1 MHMDISGLLPAQG
14 LTLTAFGGAY
24 LILLTNLLVAV
35 GLFVSS
41 RAFLVITPN
50 LAAKRYGLYVVV
62 VLMSLIMATA
72 LDNALLP
79 IETAA
84 LQYAAVPHLAV
95 LLAMHLWIYY
105 KHEPWLIGLGASALI
120 GAGVAVAVTAAIS
133 AEIHAAHWIA
143 IGLLYGLVGNLW
155 FHSVS
160 TKRAFTR
167 AASIYLPTKER
178 QADPV
183 DPQRPWLGWP
193 QWFAL
198 IAASLG
204 LAAINSM
211 LRGSVVAEIPAL
223 QVLAESGL
231 LLGVTALVCAV
242 PAVTYWLA
250 HKHWMPELTRFTW
263 LVWLVVGFAFTYG
276 NYLTGLR
283 A

>member
-1 MHMDISGLLPAQG
+1 MDISGLLSTQG

-24 LILLTNLLVAV
+24 LILLANMLAAVA
-35 GLFVSS
+35 LFSSS

-50 LAAKRYGLYVVV
+50 LTAKRYGLYVVV
-62 VLMSLIMATA
+62 VLLSLIVATA

-79 IETAA
+79 IESPA
-84 LQYAAVPHLAV
+84 LQYAAVPHLAM
-95 LLAMHLWIYY
+95 LLVMHLWIYY
-105 KHEPWLIGLGASALI
+105 KQEPWLIGLGASALI
-120 GAGVAVAVTAAIS
+120 GAGIVAAVTAAVS
-133 AEIHAAHWIA
+133 AEIHVAHWIA
-143 IGLLYGLVGNLW
+143 IGLLYGLVGKLW

-167 AASIYLPTKER
+167 AASIYIATKEK
-178 QADPV
+178 QADPIV
-183 DPQRPWLGWP
+183 AQTPWLGLP
-193 QWFAL
+193 QWLAL
-198 IAASLG
+198 IAASLT
-204 LAAINSM
+204 LAAVNSV
-211 LRGSVVAEIPAL
+211 LRGSVVAEIPAV
-223 QVLAESGL
+223 QVLAESGV
-231 LLGVTALVCAV
+231 LLGVTALVCAI